1 MHAFMNRS
9 VAVVLLAAL
18 LCAAC
23 RKSGLP
29 EPKSQ
34 EYADMCSAFFLG
46 LAGLQAGEDVRAK
59 EYLTRS
65 TQIAPGEPAGWAD
78 LGILQVRQQQF
89 DAAFSSVDQ
98 ARSLDPSESR
108 IEALLGLIE
117 SRRGKLAEAKAHLQ
131 KAVELD
137 PHNLKAVY
145 ALAEE

>member
-59 EYLTRS
+59 EYLTKS

-89 DAAFSSVDQ
+89 DAAFTTVMQ
-98 ARSLDPSESR
+98 AKTLARENSR
-108 IEALLGLIE
+108 LEALLGLIE
-117 SRRGKLAEAKAHLQ
+117 SRRGHPAQAREHFASA
-131 KAVELD
+131 
-137 PHNLKAVY
+137 
-145 ALAEE
+145 

>member
-78 LGILQVRQQQF
+78 LGILQVRQQNF
-89 DAAFSSVDQ
+89 DTAFQNVSK
-98 ARSLDPSESR
+98 AGALAPENSR
-108 IEALLGLIE
+108 I
-117 SRRGKLAEAKAHLQ
+117 
-131 KAVELD
+131 
-137 PHNLKAVY
+137 
-145 ALAEE
+145 